1 MSLSRK
7 NRPLNS
13 EVDGLEALFRGE
25 LAGDADRDLLDVRVH
40 RPAGLDGVLLLQS
53 LDQLGNV
60 EPHGGELLRGEL
72 QVDFLVLG
80 AEEVDLRHVRHAE
93 QFGAHALGIVAQL
106 ALSKTIR
113 GERENERVGVPELV
127 IEERPLHPLRQSLFD
142 VADLLA
148 RLIPEIRYIGR
159 TGRIL
164 QIHEHH
170 GLAGLAV
177 AFQIIEIRQLLEL
190 LLDTVGDLLYDLQS
204 CGAGPQ
210 RLDHHGLD
218 GEGRVL
224 LAAELV
230 ILQHAGQCDDEHEV
244 DDEALVIERPS
255 GGVEILH
262 WSILPPAAASARRTF

>member
-7 NRPLNS
+7 NRPLNGI
-13 EVDGLEALFRGE
+13 DGLEALFRGE
-25 LAGDADRDLLDVRVH
+25 LAGDADRDLLDVCVH
-40 RPAGLDGVLLLQS
+40 RPARLDGVLLLQS

-80 AEEVDLRHVRHAE
+80 TEEVDLRNVRHAE
-93 QFGAHALGIVAQL
+93 QLGAHALGVVAQL

-113 GERENERVGVPELV
+113 GERENQRVGVPELV

-142 VADLLA
+142 VTDLLA

-170 GLAGLAV
+170 GLAGLGV
-177 AFQIIEIRQLLEL
+177 AFQIIKVRQLLEL
-190 LLDTVGDLLYDLQS
+190 LLNTVGDLLYDLRS

-224 LAAELV
+224 LAAEPV
-230 ILQHAGQCDDEHEV
+230 ILQHADQCDDEHEV
-244 DDEALVIERPS
+244 DD
-255 GGVEILH
+255 
-262 WSILPPAAASARRTF
+262 

>member
-1 MSLSRK
+1 MASNL
-7 NRPLNS
+7 PG
-13 EVDGLEALFRGE
+13 V
-25 LAGDADRDLLDVRVH
+25 AGGADRDLLTSAFTV
-40 RPAGLDGVLLLQS
+40 PLADGVHAAD

-80 AEEVDLRHVRHAE
+80 TEEVDFRHVRHAE

-127 IEERPLHPLRQSLFD
+127 IEERPLHPLRQTLFD

-164 QIHEHH
+164 DTEHH

-177 AFQIIEIRQLLEL
+177 AFR
-190 LLDTVGDLLYDLQS
+190 
-204 CGAGPQ
+204 
-210 RLDHHGLD
+210 
-218 GEGRVL
+218 
-224 LAAELV
+224 
-230 ILQHAGQCDDEHEV
+230 
-244 DDEALVIERPS
+244 
-255 GGVEILH
+255 
-262 WSILPPAAASARRTF
+262 